1 MNYKKIL
8 LLSLIFL
15 FFSLQSVKGATLFIS
30 PNSGTYSVG
39 KIFSV
44 SVKVDSGGG
53 VGINAA
59 ESILS
64 FDPQYLNVNSVSK
77 SGSIFTLWPLE
88 PTFSNSK
95 GEISFAGG
103 SPQAYTGNGGT
114 IVSITFSAKKAGTT
128 KVEFKFGSVLAADGK
143 GTNVLS
149 SMTPATFVLKEEAT
163 TPTEETKSEEQK
175 PLLGNLPP
183 KPNVSS
189 PTHPDPEKWY
199 SNNNPEF
206 TWQLPFEIIGVSFAL
221 NKNPSSDPGT
231 VSQGLLDSKK
241 FEKVEDGL
249 WYFHIK
255 YQNKAG
261 WGPIL
266 HRKVLIDTTPPEI
279 QKVEI
284 KQEENTDPRP
294 VVNIEATDTLSGL
307 ESYQILVDDKE
318 FASNTFQQLGQN
330 KSFQIGPL
338 NPGKHKIEF
347 KVFDKAGNSKSEVK
361 EIEIAPL
368 KPPVFTTLISKEGE
382 FSLQPPAINKVL
394 PKVTN
399 QDWVIVKGTSAYPET
414 TVKVYFSKEGK
425 EPIVKEVKTDSEG
438 NWVLI
443 LDQPLEKGKWQIS
456 GQIFDKRG
464 AQSPETE
471 KIPLKVVSLSLIKQ
485 YLSLILIILLLIIAL
500 LLWYIRQIKKKHEQQ
515 IAEIK
520 SQFQKLKEKI
530 NRLFPALREE
540 TREQIEILDKRP
552 GLSKEE
558 KNLYEKLKEVLDIS
572 DAFLGEEVKEMEN
585 LLEEKGKK
593 KK

>member
-149 SMTPATFVLKEEAT
+149 SMTPATFVLKEEAI
-163 TPTEETKSEEQK
+163 TPTEETKPEEQK

-189 PTHPDPEKWY
+189 PTHPDSEKWY

-221 NKNPSSDPGT
+221 NKNPSSDPGA

-279 QKVEI
+279 YEFLI
-284 KQEENTDPRP
+284 KKENSTDPKP
-294 VVNIEATDTLSGL
+294 ILTFYATDTLSGIDY
-307 ESYQILVDDKE
+307 YQILINDKE
-318 FASNTFQQLGQN
+318 FATTSDLEEKIFP
-330 KSFQIGPL
+330 IGPL
-338 NPGKHKIEF
+338 SPGKYKIEL
-347 KVFDKAGNSKSEVK
+347 KAFDKAGNSKSEVK
-361 EIEIAPL
+361 EIEIEPL
-368 KPPVFTTLISKEGE
+368 KYPIFAVLISKEGE
-382 FSLQPPAINKVL
+382 FSLQPPAIQKTP
-394 PKVTN
+394 PKITTE
-399 QDWVIVKGTSAYPET
+399 DWLIIRGTSVYPEA
-414 TVKVYFSKEGK
+414 TVKVYLSREGK
-425 EPIVKEVKTDSEG
+425 EPIVKETKTDSEG
-438 NWVLI
+438 NWFLVF
-443 LDQPLEKGKWQIS
+443 DQRLEKGKWQIS

-471 KIPLKVVSLSLIKQ
+471 KIPLKVVSPSFGKK
-485 YLSLILIILLLIIAL
+485 YSTLILILLLIIIAIL
-500 LLWYIRQIKKKHEQQ
+500 IFYNIQQRKKFEKKIE
-515 IAEIK
+515 EIK
-520 SQFQKLKEKI
+520 EYFGKLKEKI
-530 NRLFPALREE
+530 NRVFPALREE
-540 TREQIEILDKRP
+540 IREQIEVLDKRP
-552 GLSKEE
+552 GLSKNE
-558 KNLYEKLKEVLDIS
+558 KILYEKLKEALDIS
-572 DAFLGEEVKEMEN
+572 DAFLGEEVKEIDN
-585 LLEEKGKK
+585 LLEKTTKK